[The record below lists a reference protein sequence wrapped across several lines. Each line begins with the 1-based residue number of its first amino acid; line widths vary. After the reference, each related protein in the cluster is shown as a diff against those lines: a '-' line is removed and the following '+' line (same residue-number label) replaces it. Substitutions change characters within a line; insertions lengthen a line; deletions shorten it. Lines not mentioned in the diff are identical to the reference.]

1 MKLHFPHGE
10 HPDVMLENGQY
21 TIGGDNAADITIED
35 KGLADVHVTLTV
47 KGSDYSVSIPNEAS
61 LVSINGK
68 LVKDD
73 KEVRAG
79 DLLIASQ
86 VHMKLLDSATQATD
100 DDDDGKT
107 RIRMALPQ
115 FILRGVSGAYF
126 GKTYP
131 LRGTTTIGRHSDCHI
146 CVNAEGVSRRHMQI
160 DADATGL
167 VIKDLE
173 SSNGTYVN
181 GEKID
186 SKELQVGDEIRIDN
200 IRFLVQTPGM
210 GDPTLDQDGK
220 KPKPKSKPVSKND
233 GQSASGSGAVKWLVT
248 LVILGGAAAAAWYFG
263 YLDGLLK

>member
-10 HPDVMLENGQY
+10 HPDIILETGQY

-35 KGLADVHVTLTV
+35 KGLADIHATIMVE
-47 KGSDYSVSIPNEAS
+47 GSDYSVSVPNEAS

-68 LVKDD
+68 LIKDK
-73 KEVRAG
+73 KEVRSG

-86 VHMKLLDSATQATD
+86 VHMRLIDTATD
-100 DDDDGKT
+100 DASPDDGKT

-146 CVNAEGVSRRHMQI
+146 CINTEGVSRRHLQI

-167 VIKDLE
+167 VIKDLD

-186 SKELQVGDEIRIDN
+186 SRELQVGDEIRIDN

-210 GDPTLDQDGK
+210 GDPTLDAGK
-220 KPKPKSKPVSKND
+220 KKPVKPVVSD
-233 GQSASGSGAVKWLVT
+233 DSEEEPSSGAVKWLIT
-248 LVILGGAAAAAWYFG
+248 LIVLGAAAVAVWQLG
-263 YLDGLLK
+263 YLDRFLG

>member
-86 VHMKLLDSATQATD
+86 VHMKLLDSAPKASH

-167 VIKDLE
+167 VIKDLD

-186 SKELQVGDEIRIDN
+186 SQELQVGDEIRIDN

-220 KPKPKSKPVSKND
+220 KPKPKSKPVSKDD

>member
-10 HPDVMLENGQY
+10 HPDVILEKGQY

-35 KGLADVHVTLTV
+35 KGLADIHVTLSV
-47 KGSDYSVSIPNEAS
+47 EGSDYSVSVPNEAS

-68 LVKDD
+68 LVKDK
-73 KEVRAG
+73 KEVRSG

-86 VHMKLLDSATQATD
+86 VHMRLIDTVTDNASA
-100 DDDDGKT
+100 DDGKT

-115 FILRGVSGAYF
+115 YILRGVSGAYF

-146 CVNAEGVSRRHMQI
+146 CVNAEGVSRRHVQI
-160 DADATGL
+160 DADPTGL
-167 VIKDLE
+167 VIKDLD

-186 SKELQVGDEIRIDN
+186 SRELQVGDEIRIDN

-210 GDPTLDQDGK
+210 GDPTLDAKQK
-220 KPKPKSKPVSKND
+220 KPMKPIANEDSEE
-233 GQSASGSGAVKWLVT
+233 QSSGGAVKWIIT
-248 LVILGGAAAAAWYFG
+248 VIVLAGAAAVAAWQLG
-263 YLDGLLK
+263 YLDKFLG

>member
-21 TIGGDNAADITIED
+21 TIGGDNAADITIEE

-47 KGSDYSVSIPNEAS
+47 KGSDYSISIPNEAS

-68 LVKDD
+68 LVKDN

-86 VHMKLLDSATQATD
+86 VHMKLLDSTAKEQSG
-100 DDDDGKT
+100 DDGKT

-131 LRGTTTIGRHSDCHI
+131 LRGTTTIGRHTDCHI

-167 VIKDLE
+167 VIKDLD

-181 GEKID
+181 GEKIE
-186 SKELQVGDEIRIDN
+186 SRELQVGDEIRIDN

-210 GDPTLDQDGK
+210 GDPTLDKDSQK
-220 KPKPKSKPVSKND
+220 AKPKPKSKSTESE
-233 GQSASGSGAVKWLVT
+233 QESSGGGAVKWLVT
-248 LVILGGAAAAAWYFG
+248 LVILGGAVAAAWYFG
-263 YLDGLLK
+263 YLDGLLN

>member
-10 HPDVMLENGQY
+10 HPDVILETGQY

-35 KGLADVHVTLTV
+35 KGLADIHATLTV
-47 KGSDYSVSIPNEAS
+47 EGSDYSVSVSNEAS

-68 LVKDD
+68 LVKDS
-73 KEVRAG
+73 KEVRSG

-86 VHMKLLDSATQATD
+86 VHMRLIDTVTANASA
-100 DDDDGKT
+100 DDGKT

-146 CVNAEGVSRRHMQI
+146 CVNAEGVSRRHLQI

-181 GEKID
+181 GKKID
-186 SKELQVGDEIRIDN
+186 SQELQLGDEIRIDN

-210 GDPTLDQDGK
+210 GDPTLDANQK
-220 KPKPKSKPVSKND
+220 KSAKPV
-233 GQSASGSGAVKWLVT
+233 ASDDSEEKSSGGAVKWLITIIV
-248 LVILGGAAAAAWYFG
+248 LGAAAVAAWQLG
-263 YLDGLLK
+263 YLDKFLG

>member
-10 HPDVMLENGQY
+10 HPDVMLESGQY

-35 KGLADVHVTLTV
+35 KGLADIHVTLTV
-47 KGSDYSVSIPNEAS
+47 KGSDYSVSVPNEAS

-86 VHMKLLDSATQATD
+86 VHMKLLDPTAKEKSE
-100 DDDDGKT
+100 DDGKT

-146 CVNAEGVSRRHMQI
+146 CVNADGVSRRHMQI

-167 VIKDLE
+167 VIKDLD
-173 SSNGTYVN
+173 SSNGTFVN
-181 GEKID
+181 GK
-186 SKELQVGDEIRIDN
+186 KVKTQELQVGDEIRIDN

-210 GDPTLDQDGK
+210 SDPTLDQTDK
-220 KPKPKSKPVSKND
+220 KPKQRTEPP
-233 GQSASGSGAVKWLVT
+233 ASSGGGAAKWIVT
-248 LVILGGAAAAAWYFG
+248 LVILGGAVAAAWYFG
-263 YLDGLLK
+263 YLDGLLG

>member
-35 KGLADVHVTLTV
+35 KGLADVHLTLTV
-47 KGSDYSVSIPNEAS
+47 QGSDYSVSIPNEAS

-68 LVKDD
+68 LVKDN

-86 VHMKLLDSATQATD
+86 VHMKLLDSAGKQGS
-100 DDDDGKT
+100 DDGKT

-131 LRGTTTIGRHSDCHI
+131 LRGTTTVGRHSDCHI

-167 VIKDLE
+167 VIKDLD

-181 GEKID
+181 GERID

-210 GDPTLDQDGK
+210 SDPTLDKSSPQS
-220 KPKPKSKPVSKND
+220 KPKPSSSE
-233 GQSASGSGAVKWLVT
+233 QERSGSGAVKWLVT
-248 LVILGGAAAAAWYFG
+248 LVILGGAVASAWWFG

>member
-1 MKLHFPHGE
+1 E
-10 HPDVMLENGQY
+10 
-21 TIGGDNAADITIED
+21 
-35 KGLADVHVTLTV
+35 
-47 KGSDYSVSIPNEAS
+47 GSDYSVSVPNEAS

-68 LVKDD
+68 LVKDK
-73 KEVRAG
+73 KEVRSG

-86 VHMKLLDSATQATD
+86 VHMRLIDTVTDNASA
-100 DDDDGKT
+100 DDGKT

-131 LRGTTTIGRHSDCHI
+131 LRGTTTVGRHSDCHI

-167 VIKDLE
+167 VIKDLD

-181 GEKID
+181 GERID

-210 GDPTLDQDGK
+210 SDPTLDKSSPQS
-220 KPKPKSKPVSKND
+220 KPKPSSSE
-233 GQSASGSGAVKWLVT
+233 QERSGSGA
-248 LVILGGAAAAAWYFG
+248 
-263 YLDGLLK
+263 

>member
-10 HPDVMLENGQY
+10 HPDVMLENGAY

-35 KGLADVHVTLTV
+35 KGLADIHLTITV
-47 KGSDYSVSIPNEAS
+47 QGSDYSVSIPSEAS

-68 LVKDD
+68 LVKDE

-86 VHMKLLDSATQATD
+86 VHMKLLDSSAKQPVAG
-100 DDDDGKT
+100 DDGKT

-167 VIKDLE
+167 VIKDLD

-181 GEKID
+181 GERIK
-186 SKELQVGDEIRIDN
+186 SRELQVGDEIRIDN

-210 GDPTLDQDGK
+210 GDPTLDQAGGK
-220 KPKPKSKPVSKND
+220 AKAKPKATVAEQDS
-233 GQSASGSGAVKWLVT
+233 SGSGAVKWLVT
-248 LVILGGAAAAAWYFG
+248 IIVLGGAVAAAWYYGF
-263 YLDGLLK
+263 LDGLLN